1 MNVDTT
7 VELFQAALA
16 AIVGIW
22 VLIQVVTI
30 LY

>member
-1 MNVDTT
+1 MNADATL
-7 VELFQAALA
+7 ELFKAAFV

-22 VLIQVVTI
+22 VLIQVATI